1 MSFEPLN
8 FEPIK
13 DDERSVLNTDTRLD
27 ILDLFETAIN
37 SSSCPD
43 IDEKA
48 KRFVTDLLAYTTKS
62 RFGADVVTYAT
73 WVVLLNV
80 ASYIPCRHYGQ
91 DVLVKIVS
99 LLGAAGDAWKDY
111 PGFGMTVRDE
121 WNRSMYSMNSPFGTQ
136 PNTN

>member
-73 WVVLLNV
+73 WVVPVECGELYTLPTLWTRC
-80 ASYIPCRHYGQ
+80 SCQ
-91 DVLVKIVS
+91 D
-99 LLGAAGDAWKDY
+99 
-111 PGFGMTVRDE
+111 R
-121 WNRSMYSMNSPFGTQ
+121 
-136 PNTN
+136 